1 MCKLLEKVTE
11 VKMTQLSI
19 RMEVI
24 YMVIIFI
31 QMTDG
36 IYWIMKMPTKA
47 QPNLSL
53 REYAIMKVVY
63 TRVIAYIWIWH
74 DLSEAE
80 FET

>member
-1 MCKLLEKVTE
+1 MAY
-11 VKMTQLSI
+11 I
-19 RMEVI
+19 
-24 YMVIIFI
+24 
-31 QMTDG
+31 
-36 IYWIMKMPTKA
+36 WIMQMPTKA
-47 QPNLSL
+47 HPNLSL

>member
-1 MCKLLEKVTE
+1 MI
-11 VKMTQLSI
+11 QLSI
-19 RMEVI
+19 QMEVI
-24 YMVIIFI
+24 YIVIIFI

-36 IYWIMKMPTKA
+36 IYWIMKMLTKA
-47 QPNLSL
+47 HPNLSL